1 MVLACRDEQ
10 KGEDAVQRIKRI
22 HPNSLVQYMQVNI
35 EDFIFNVLV
44 FGLFSVIVVL
54 AKPHPLLRQGIIKLR
69 YKTRMHSSRMRTVRN
84 SGRLPGVGVCPV
96 SVCLGERGGVLPKQ
110 TPTPPCEQN
119 HRQV

>member
-22 HPNSLVQYMQVNI
+22 HPNSLVQCMQVNI

-54 AKPHPLLRQGIIKLR
+54 AKPHPLLRQGIIKTTL
-69 YKTRMHSSRMRTVRN
+69 
-84 SGRLPGVGVCPV
+84 
-96 SVCLGERGGVLPKQ
+96 
-110 TPTPPCEQN
+110 
-119 HRQV
+119 